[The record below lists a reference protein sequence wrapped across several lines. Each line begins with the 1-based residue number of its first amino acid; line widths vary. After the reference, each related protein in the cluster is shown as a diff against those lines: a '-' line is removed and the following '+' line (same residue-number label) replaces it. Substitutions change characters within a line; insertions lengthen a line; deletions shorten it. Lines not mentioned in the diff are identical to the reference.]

1 MRSEVINIGVDDFVG
16 RIQQDRHSSD
26 DPRQPGAS
34 ILLKQM
40 AQLDSTLARVA
51 DVEVVTSTGV
61 GSGQQTAQRII
72 QVKAPF
78 DVEL

>member
-16 RIQQDRHSSD
+16 RIRQDRHPHD
-26 DPRQPGAS
+26 DPQHPGAS
-34 ILLKQM
+34 ILLKQL
-40 AQLDSTLARVA
+40 AQLDSTLARVV
-51 DVEVVTSTGV
+51 DVEVVTSTRV

-72 QVKAPF
+72 QVEAPF